1 MEQLEY
7 DPQSFVGQSIYKD
20 WGPQYGVCHGRVIKF
35 LDPRV
40 LKQLDETR
48 WTILYDDNEQEDF
61 DTGEMKKYCIQKSD
75 GKEVTLP
82 SHQIRRPRCLPVGAR
97 LEKLA
102 VIQTQT
108 FINKTKTTVCGI
120 PSN

>member
-1 MEQLEY
+1 MKRFDGRQLAAETSVDARGSWY
-7 DPQSFVGQSIYKD
+7 FRVVELLDIVRVELELQASFKRLR
-20 WGPQYGVCHGRVIKF
+20 C
-35 LDPRV
+35 
-40 LKQLDETR
+40 
-48 WTILYDDNEQEDF
+48 
-61 DTGEMKKYCIQKSD
+61 
-75 GKEVTLP
+75 
-82 SHQIRRPRCLPVGAR
+82 RPAPAR